1 MRRAFRLDSFPVLL
15 DRRYPSYAVRPQ
27 SERFAK
33 LDSRNPPPKRPLPV
47 TSTVNRPLSPRNLSP
62 KNNTPRL
69 NISRSLNSIP
79 ESTTLPDSPSSF
91 PPPSSN
97 LINHKPRGTRLLDGA
112 PPSDASDVRG
122 QEIEGEQKPGA
133 SNGRQGEP
141 NSTIVQLLEE
151 KPEEDTHVDDD
162 GLVESDELA
171 KPGSLDFDKDTEIN
185 NFYNPNCSVNKL
197 DRNLNSAIW
206 KPSTPSGEYF
216 DAFEELSS
224 CGTSRSYSWKAEE
237 LHDLKLNTLLEVER
251 RKQAE
256 EETEALQN
264 QWQILSHHLSLVGL
278 KLPAPTS
285 IRDVIDQ
292 PNINPAEDLC
302 QQIVVSRIVADA
314 VGRAIT
320 CAESELTIQP
330 LIQSKNFEIARL
342 QDRLQYYE
350 TANKEMSQRNQEA
363 LVGYVS
369 GAELARQRR
378 NKRKRQQRWIW
389 SSIAL
394 AVTLGVIS
402 IAWPC
407 LAISMSSRS
416 NAENF
421 GSNVDGYCAYSWH
434 LIPSILSILTI
445 QLKRCLCHY
454 ACGIIVLRDN
464 HH

>member
-1 MRRAFRLDSFPVLL
+1 MLL

-141 NSTIVQLLEE
+141 NSSIVQLLEE

-216 DAFEELSS
+216 DAFEGMLSYH
-224 CGTSRSYSWKAEE
+224 T
-237 LHDLKLNTLLEVER
+237 
-251 RKQAE
+251 
-256 EETEALQN
+256 
-264 QWQILSHHLSLVGL
+264 ILVS
-278 KLPAPTS
+278 
-285 IRDVIDQ
+285 DVI
-292 PNINPAEDLC
+292 I
-302 QQIVVSRIVADA
+302 
-314 VGRAIT
+314 
-320 CAESELTIQP
+320 
-330 LIQSKNFEIARL
+330 FL
-342 QDRLQYYE
+342 Q
-350 TANKEMSQRNQEA
+350 
-363 LVGYVS
+363 
-369 GAELARQRR
+369 
-378 NKRKRQQRWIW
+378 
-389 SSIAL
+389 
-394 AVTLGVIS
+394 
-402 IAWPC
+402 AWVP
-407 LAISMSSRS
+407 I
-416 NAENF
+416 
-421 GSNVDGYCAYSWH
+421 
-434 LIPSILSILTI
+434 
-445 QLKRCLCHY
+445 
-454 ACGIIVLRDN
+454 
-464 HH
+464 